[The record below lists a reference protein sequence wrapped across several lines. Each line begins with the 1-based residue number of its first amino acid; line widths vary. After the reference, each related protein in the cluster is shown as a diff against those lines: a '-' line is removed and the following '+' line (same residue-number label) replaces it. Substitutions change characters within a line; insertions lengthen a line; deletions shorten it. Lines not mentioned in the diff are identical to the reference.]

1 MRKWLL
7 TLGDFESEIGTIA
20 LAKWDGKSL
29 IVERLKDYQ
38 FPLDRSVYGKGF
50 TGAKIHEG
58 TLFICGYNA
67 VYTIDLNTIS
77 EYGDRRRELNQE
89 RRKARKIRKAF
100 YKQEYR
106 RKLELLKKR
115 CFNIQPWLVRDNFN
129 DLHNLAFSKNS
140 NGEVLVWIANTGHDS
155 VECYNFDGM
164 KLSTTK
170 LKPQPGAFR
179 NEPSDP
185 YFDSPDT
192 PIYCKKLYDKVHPN
206 AISPCSSKILVS
218 RFSDKSFTS
227 LNGKTVCSLPSP
239 PHDLSTWNNEL
250 WTTTTNGQVWRLRDT
265 MDQYEPELV
274 IDTFTST
281 GRSGWCRGLAVH
293 DEVLVV
299 GLTRIDRMPRER
311 WTNRP
316 FSTTVT
322 GIIVIDRS
330 TNTEIAFSNL
340 EWLGTHPKLFA
351 IVPFEGIQK

>member
-20 LAKWDGKSL
+20 LAKWDGDSL
-29 IVERLKDYQ
+29 VVERLKDYQ
-38 FPLDRSVYGKGF
+38 FPSDRSVYGKGF

-67 VYTIDLNTIS
+67 VYTVDLNS
-77 EYGDRRRELNQE
+77 
-89 RRKARKIRKAF
+89 
-100 YKQEYR
+100 
-106 RKLELLKKR
+106 
-115 CFNIQPWLVRDNFN
+115 FNIQPWLVRDNFN
-129 DLHNLAFSKNS
+129 DLHNLAFSKDS

-179 NEPSDP
+179 NETSDS
-185 YFDSPDT
+185 YFDSPENT
-192 PIYCKKLYDKVHPN
+192 PIYCKKLCDEVHPN

-265 MDQYEPELV
+265 MDRYEPELI
-274 IDTFTST
+274 IDTFNST

-311 WTNRP
+311 WSNRP
-316 FSTTVT
+316 FSATVT

-340 EWLGTHPKLFA
+340 DQLGTHPKLFA